1 MKPRLPELVSSL
13 NYLKAKLVASI
24 YVQNR
29 QISRSQASQE
39 AQLHVYRNTFS
50 SIVFVWVVLIVTS
63 NGNKYYSKDILNP
76 FVPNAPFLYPW
87 KHQKTVVRFSN
98 VFRGKRKGVLGTN
111 RLNELQ
117 SIPVRSQ
124 KSIISKFKK
133 EKYTL
138 KSELIELK
146 DKTTLK

>member
-1 MKPRLPELVSSL
+1 MHPFSTLENTRKLSSGFL
-13 NYLKAKLVASI
+13 M
-24 YVQNR
+24 
-29 QISRSQASQE
+29 
-39 AQLHVYRNTFS
+39 FS
-50 SIVFVWVVLIVTS
+50 
-63 NGNKYYSKDILNP
+63 G
-76 FVPNAPFLYPW
+76 
-87 KHQKTVVRFSN
+87 
-98 VFRGKRKGVLGTN
+98 GKRKGVLGTN

-146 DKTTLK
+146 IKLPLSKSTL